1 MKKIYLVLLAALG
14 LTFTSCLME
23 EKELFDK
30 TPAERMDAY
39 LGEYRTLLASSEQGW
54 VLQYFPEETQA
65 YGGYAYVLKFTM
77 DEVTAWFQ
85 LDNDV
90 ATPVTSLYKMTPDD
104 GPVLTFDTYNENIH
118 YFATPSASN
127 YEALHGDYEF
137 RVVGKSADGSVIYM
151 KGKRTNNNYN
161 LVKFSGDPVEYLNGC
176 NTVQTGMKAPAY
188 KLTVGQFEGECSL
201 SSNRFEYVYSV
212 VSGEGENQTSE
223 DFEGSTAFCY
233 TPAGVDFYS
242 SLEIDGV
249 AYNGLVYNA
258 ENGTLVT
265 EDGKI
270 TIEQVIPP
278 LNQMLVLQDWYI
290 TYSNVGAWGKQYMNV
305 VKSSLDQIGE
315 QLLLA
320 YLGSSM
326 YGKWG
331 LNFYTTTGASNYKGG
346 LYMNYQLSGDDKIAM
361 QFAMAGGGDGVW
373 YHNNAN
379 FHYFLNIFGY
389 SSARVFTITADNP
402 KSPSYLILTEDA
414 NPNNTIKL
422 IPTQTLYPFNN

>member
-118 YFATPSASN
+118 YFATPDASN

-137 RVVGKSADGSVIYM
+137 RVVGKSADASVIYM

-161 LVKFSGDPVEYLNGC
+161 LVKFTGDPVEYLNGC
-176 NTVQTGMKAPAY
+176 NTVQTAMTAPAY
-188 KLTVGQFEGECSL
+188 SMTLNDKTYECTL
-201 SSNRFEYVYSV
+201 RGNIFQYTYTYTE
-212 VSGEGENQTSE
+212 GEGEEAVEVAE
-223 DFEGSTAFCY
+223 DYGSAFCY
-233 TPAGVDFYS
+233 TPTGISFYTPVA
-242 SLEIDGV
+242 IDGV
-249 AYNGLVYNA
+249 EYEGLVYNA
-258 ENGTLVT
+258 EAGTLAT
-265 EDGKI
+265 PDGKAVVNQI
-270 TIEQVIPP
+270 IPP
-278 LNQMLVLQDWYI
+278 LNEYFILGDWYI
-290 TYSNVGAWGKQYMNV
+290 TYSNVGSFGKPYFNV
-305 VKSSLDQIGE
+305 VKNALAGIGE

-346 LYMNYQLSGDDKIAM
+346 LYMNYQLEGEDKITM

-373 YHNNAN
+373 YHNNAS
-379 FHYFLNIFGY
+379 FAYILNVFGY
-389 SSARVFTITADNP
+389 SAPRTFTITADDNKAP
-402 KSPSYLILTEDA
+402 TYILLTEDA
-414 NPNNTIKL
+414 NPKNTIKL

>member
-14 LTFTSCLME
+14 LTVTSCLME

-30 TPAERMDAY
+30 TPAERMEAY
-39 LGEYRTLLASSEQGW
+39 LGEYRTMLASSEQGW

-65 YGGYAYVLKFTM
+65 YGGYAYILKFTN

-85 LDNDV
+85 LDDDV

-188 KLTVGQFEGECSL
+188 KLTVGQLEGECSL

-305 VKSSLDQIGE
+305 VKSSLTQIGE

-346 LYMNYQLSGDDKIAM
+346 LYMNYQLEGDDKIAM

-379 FHYFLNIFGY
+379 FAYFLNIFGY